1 MAHVLLERTNRRPFH
16 VRVVTEPAINRCWSV
31 NLSLTGIGLIGSPR
45 QGEGPREGQALELEV
60 LLPTEVTPLRARG
73 EVRWRHDAGSHNEH
87 AASAF
92 GVVFTGFEDDG
103 RIRLARYL
111 EGPPV
116 RVAVAYA
123 DAASRQLFE
132 EALSDVVQLEF
143 GQENPE
149 VEAILA
155 RGDVSA
161 LAICGDDEVQAMLL
175 VQLAAAV
182 TEDNL
187 TFEGKPRDLAARI
200 VYCAQGEAAHIASLF
215 NEKKLYRR
223 VSLPLT
229 DEALR
234 EAVMDACGEHAMRVE
249 QERMA
254 QELERNL
261 QRERALRAGPVAL
274 PIEEGPGFQSPAM
287 LSVLEQVR
295 TVAPYKVSVLLQGD
309 TGTGKE
315 VLSRIVHRMS
325 DRRDGPFVVQDC
337 GTLTETLLE
346 SELFGHVRGAFT
358 GAVSDH
364 PGLFVLADGG
374 TVFLDEIENTTP
386 SLQAKL
392 LRVLETGEVRA
403 VGGTQ
408 TRRVDVRLVTASN
421 RDLSADVKS
430 GRFRSDLFF
439 RLNTFTIEVPPLRSR
454 REDVVALSRYF
465 VDFFNHQH
473 RKGVMGLSVATERAL
488 LAAPWPGNVR
498 ELRNVIERA
507 VLLCPTGALIEPA
520 QLPPAYRATSGE
532 PGTTLVS
539 RLADTERETLRDALA
554 RHNGIVRRA
563 AIELGMNPV
572 TFARRARKLSLVPP
586 SPRGGEGRGEGKTS

>member
-1 MAHVLLERTNRRPFH
+1 
-16 VRVVTEPAINRCWSV
+16 V

-45 QGEGPREGQALELEV
+45 HEEGPREGQTLELEV
-60 LLPTEVTPLRARG
+60 RLPTDSVPLRVRG
-73 EVRWRHDAGSHNEH
+73 EVRWRHDPTLRSEH
-87 AASAF
+87 ASTSF

-103 RIRLARYL
+103 RVRLARYL

-116 RVAVAYA
+116 RLAVAYA
-123 DAASRQLFE
+123 DAPTRRLFE
-132 EALSDVVQLEF
+132 ETLSDAVQLEF

-175 VQLAAAV
+175 VQLAASV

-200 VYCAQGEAAHIASLF
+200 VYCAPGEPKHLAALF
-215 NEKKLYRR
+215 NEKKLHRT
-223 VSLPLT
+223 VPLPLEA
-229 DEALR
+229 EALR
-234 EAVMDACGEHAMRVE
+234 EAVIDACAEHAMRVE

-261 QRERALRAGPVAL
+261 QRERALRAGPVVTSF
-274 PIEEGPGFQSPAM
+274 EEGPGFQSARM
-287 LSVLEQVR
+287 KSVLEQVR
-295 TVAPYKVSVLLQGD
+295 AVAPYKVAVLLEGE

-358 GAVSDH
+358 GAISDH

-403 VGGTQ
+403 VGSPQ

-421 RDLSADVKS
+421 RDLAAEVKA

-439 RLNTFTIEVPPLRSR
+439 RLNTITVEVPPLRER
-454 REDVVALSRYF
+454 REDTVALARYF
-465 VDFFNHQH
+465 VDLFNHQH
-473 RKGVMGLSVATERAL
+473 RKGVMGLTVTTEKAL

-507 VLLCPTGALIEPA
+507 VLLCPTGQLIEPTH
-520 QLPPAYRATSGE
+520 LPAHYRGGPLDVAT
-532 PGTTLVS
+532 
-539 RLADTERETLRDALA
+539 LAAKLEQTEREIIREALA
-554 RHNGIVRRA
+554 RHAGVVRRA
-563 AIELGMNPV
+563 ALELGVNPV
-572 TFARRARKLSLVPP
+572 TFARRARKLDVLEGLTRGDPP
-586 SPRGGEGRGEGKTS
+586 RPA

>member
-1 MAHVLLERTNRRPFH
+1 M
-16 VRVVTEPAINRCWSV
+16 

-60 LLPTEVTPLRARG
+60 LLPNESTPLRARG
-73 EVRWRHDAGSHNEH
+73 EVRWRHDAVSRNEH

-123 DAASRQLFE
+123 DEATQKQFQ

-161 LAICGDDEVQAMLL
+161 LAICGSDEVQAMLL

-200 VYCAQGEAAHIASLF
+200 VYCAQGEPVHIAALF
-215 NEKKLYRR
+215 NEKKLYRS
-223 VSLPLT
+223 VALPLSA
-229 DEALR
+229 EALR

-274 PIEEGPGFQSPAM
+274 PVEEGPGFQSPRM
-287 LSVLEQVR
+287 LAVLEQVR

-315 VLSRIVHRMS
+315 VLSRIIHRMS

-358 GAVSDH
+358 GAVADH
-364 PGLFVLADGG
+364 PGLFLLADGG

-386 SLQAKL
+386 TLQAKL

-403 VGGTQ
+403 VGSTQ

-439 RLNTFTIEVPPLRSR
+439 RLNTFTIEVPALRER
-454 REDVVALSRYF
+454 REDLVALSRYF

-498 ELRNVIERA
+498 ELRNVMERA
-507 VLLCPTGALIEPA
+507 VLLCPTGALIEPIH
-520 QLPPAYRATSGE
+520 LPSSYRGPGGE
-532 PGTTLVS
+532 ISRTLVS
-539 RLADTERETLRDALA
+539 RLAETERETLRDALA
-554 RHNGIVRRA
+554 RHGGIVRRA
-563 AIELGMNPV
+563 ALELGMNPV
-572 TFARRARKLSLVPP
+572 TFARRARKLSCLP
-586 SPRGGEGRGEGKTS
+586 

>member
-1 MAHVLLERTNRRPFH
+1 MAHQLLERTNRRPFH
-16 VRVVTEPAINRCWSV
+16 VRVVTEPAITRCWSV
-31 NLSLTGIGLIGSPR
+31 NLSLSGIGLIGSPR
-45 QGEGPREGQALELEV
+45 QDEGPREGQALELEV
-60 LLPTEVTPLRARG
+60 MLPTEAVPLRARG
-73 EVRWRHDAGSHNEH
+73 EVRWRHDAVSRNEH
-87 AASAF
+87 AATAF

-103 RIRLARYL
+103 KVRLARYL

-123 DAASRQLFE
+123 DADTRKLFE
-132 EALSDVVQLEF
+132 AALSDVVQLEF

-161 LAICGDDEVQAMLL
+161 LAVCGDDEVQAMLL

-200 VYCAQGEAAHIASLF
+200 VYCARGEPVHLAALF
-215 NEKKLYRR
+215 NEKKLYRS
-223 VSLPLT
+223 VALPLT

-234 EAVMDACGEHAMRVE
+234 DAVMDACGEHAMRVE
-249 QERMA
+249 QERMS

-274 PIEEGPGFQSPAM
+274 PVEAGPGFQSARM
-287 LSVLEQVR
+287 KAVLEQVR

-403 VGGTQ
+403 VGGTL

-421 RDLSADVKS
+421 RDLSADVKT

-439 RLNTFTIEVPPLRSR
+439 RLNTFTIEVPPLKERS
-454 REDVVALSRYF
+454 EDVVALSRYF

-520 QLPPAYRATSGE
+520 QLPPAYRAPNGEISTS
-532 PGTTLVS
+532 LSS
-539 RLADTERETLRDALA
+539 RLEQTEKETLREALA
-554 RHNGIVRRA
+554 RHGGIARRA
-563 AIELGMNPV
+563 ALELGMNPV
-572 TFARRARKLSLVPP
+572 TFARRARKLKVELGTP
-586 SPRGGEGRGEGKTS
+586 SPFGRGSG

>member
-1 MAHVLLERTNRRPFH
+1 MAHEFLERTNRRPFH

-123 DAASRQLFE
+123 DAATRQLFQ

-200 VYCAQGEAAHIASLF
+200 VYCAKGEAVHIASLF
-215 NEKKLYRR
+215 NEKKLYRL
-223 VSLPLT
+223 VTLPLT

-234 EAVMDACGEHAMRVE
+234 EAVVDACGEHAMRVE

-261 QRERALRAGPVAL
+261 QRERALRVGPVAL
-274 PIEEGPGFQSPAM
+274 PVEEGPGFQSPAM
-287 LSVLEQVR
+287 LAVLEQVR
-295 TVAPYKVSVLLQGD
+295 VVAPYKVSVLLQGD

-386 SLQAKL
+386 TLQAKL

-439 RLNTFTIEVPPLRSR
+439 RLNTFTIEVPSLRSR

-520 QLPPAYRATSGE
+520 QLPPAYRA
-532 PGTTLVS
+532 PGGWLSTTLVS
-539 RLADTERETLRDALA
+539 RLAETERETLRDALA

-563 AIELGMNPV
+563 ALELGMNPV
-572 TFARRARKLSLVPP
+572 TFARRARKLNCLTSA
-586 SPRGGEGRGEGKTS
+586 RGGEG

>member
-1 MAHVLLERTNRRPFH
+1 M
-16 VRVVTEPAINRCWSV
+16 RVVTSPLIPRCWSV
-31 NLSLTGIGLIGSPR
+31 NLSLSGIGLIGSPR
-45 QGEGPREGQALELEV
+45 QEEGPREGQVLELEL
-60 LLPTEVTPLRARG
+60 LLPTEAIPLQARG
-73 EVRWRHDAGSHNEH
+73 EVRWRHDAHSPNEH
-87 AASAF
+87 ATTAF
-92 GVVFTGFEDDG
+92 GIIFTGFEDDG
-103 RIRLARYL
+103 LVRLARYL

-123 DAASRQLFE
+123 NEATQRQLE
-132 EALSDVVQLEF
+132 VALKGEVQLEF
-143 GQENPE
+143 GAENPQ
-149 VEAILA
+149 VEAILG

-161 LAICGDDEVQAMLL
+161 LVICGEDEVQALL
-175 VQLAAAV
+175 LAQLAAAV

-187 TFEGKPRDLAARI
+187 TFEGRPRDLAARV
-200 VYCAQGEAAHIASLF
+200 VYCAHGEPVHIASLF
-215 NEKKLYRR
+215 NERKLHRW
-223 VSLPLT
+223 LPPPFT
-229 DEALR
+229 NETLR
-234 EAVMDACGEHAMRVE
+234 DAIMDACGEHAMRLE
-249 QERMA
+249 QERMS

-261 QRERALRAGPVAL
+261 QREHALRVGPTSS
-274 PIEEGPGFQSPAM
+274 PIEAGPGFQSERMQA
-287 LSVLEQVR
+287 VLEQVR
-295 TVAPYKVSVLLQGD
+295 TVAPYKVSVLLQGE

-325 DRRDGPFVVQDC
+325 VRRDGPFVVQDC

-358 GAVSDH
+358 GAVNDH

-386 SLQAKL
+386 TLQAKL

-439 RLNTFTIEVPPLRSR
+439 RLNTFTIEIPPLKER
-454 REDVVALSRYF
+454 REDLVALSRYF

-473 RKGVMGLSVATERAL
+473 RKGVMGLSLKTERAL

-507 VLLCPTGALIEPA
+507 VLLCPTGSLIEPSH
-520 QLPPAYRATSGE
+520 LPLSYRG
-532 PGTTLVS
+532 VS
-539 RLADTERETLRDALA
+539 VDHPDSLKARLEDTERETLRDALA
-554 RHNGIVRRA
+554 RHAGIVRRA
-563 AIELGMNPV
+563 AMELGMNPV
-572 TFARRARKLSLVPP
+572 TFARRARKLQLEV
-586 SPRGGEGRGEGKTS
+586 